1 MQIHLSDISSSE
13 GMRIQ
18 KTAEFGMDTIT
29 FQSGS
34 FPVLAKEPIE
44 LTITNTGDRNL
55 EIRGTGK
62 ITVGIP
68 CDRCLEE
75 VSTEIPLEIERK
87 LDMKLTDEDR
97 VNDLDESSY
106 LTGMDL
112 DVDQLVYLEVLMSW
126 PLKVLCREDCKGIC
140 SQCGKNLNDGPVD
153 ASRNLR
159 IPVWQLSVIYLV
171 NLRRCNIMSICPK
184 NKSSKARRDKRRAN
198 WKMSAPNLVKC
209 SKCGELMMP
218 HRVCK
223 ACGSYNKKEIIKVED

>member
-126 PLKVLCREDCKGIC
+126 PLKVLCREDCKGLC
-140 SQCGKNLNDGPVD
+140 NVCGQNLNTGSCNCEDTGLDP
-153 ASRNLR
+153 RM
-159 IPVWQLSVIYLV
+159 SVVRDLF
-171 NLRRCNIMSICPK
+171 K
-184 NKSSKARRDKRRAN
+184 NF
-198 WKMSAPNLVKC
+198 
-209 SKCGELMMP
+209 
-218 HRVCK
+218 
-223 ACGSYNKKEIIKVED
+223 KEV